1 MSDIGVNYNG
11 IPYQSVLFV
20 ATDVATASGCVLNS
34 NSHCDIVSP
43 GVEWKYDGIQWYVYS
58 DTSVCCGYVPESTVV
73 VEQFAET
80 SGEIVT
86 VINEPVDDSSNQ
98 TQTPSTI
105 QTSSTGGGLSIP
117 IMAAVGVIAIAGIV
131 MTTQSKKTGGTT

>member
-1 MSDIGVNYNG
+1 M
-11 IPYQSVLFV
+11 
-20 ATDVATASGCVLNS
+20 
-34 NSHCDIVSP
+34 
-43 GVEWKYDGIQWYVYS
+43 
-58 DTSVCCGYVPESTVV
+58 V